1 MKADAVRIDERRIRT
16 AGLAV
21 LAPAVAVLFAAS
33 VAFAQDE
40 PKGDAA
46 RGKQLY
52 LSTGC
57 YECHG
62 RAGQGGAF
70 NGPAPALAQTLLPLI
85 AFRAQLRSPYGDM
98 PPYAA
103 SVMPDGAVA
112 DIFAYVRGLP
122 GAKSP
127 KDIAILGR

>member
-1 MKADAVRIDERRIRT
+1 MRIAAPRIR
-16 AGLAV
+16 AAASAFLVVGLAAL
-21 LAPAVAVLFAAS
+21 LAAPLV
-33 VAFAQDE
+33 FAQDE

-52 LSTGC
+52 LSVGC

-70 NGPAPALAQTLLPLI
+70 NGPAPALAQTALPLI
-85 AFRAQLRSPYGDM
+85 AFRAQLREPYGDM

-103 SVMPDGAVA
+103 SVMPDSGVA
-112 DIFAYVRGLP
+112 DIFAYVRSLP
-122 GAKSP
+122 GARSP
-127 KDIAILGR
+127 KDIAILKR